1 MSERRL
7 VKVSGAEAIDYTEN
21 SLRRLIIDGFYVS
34 GERISDT
41 ALSNELGVSRTTIR
55 EAFQRLVK
63 EGLISIIPNRGAF
76 VTKLSREEITKC
88 YEVREA
94 LEVHAVRLA
103 TEKAP
108 VERLLALQGMLT
120 VTQTSIVEHGG
131 RYPVDLDFHE
141 KIFELADNP
150 LLSEHASQVN
160 AKLRLS
166 RSKSGFMPARAREA
180 YAEHVA
186 ILNAMLRRDVQ
197 GAVDAMRKH
206 VTNSRINS
214 EEREDSLNSTKQILL
229 KR

>member
-1 MSERRL
+1 M
-7 VKVSGAEAIDYTEN
+7 
-21 SLRRLIIDGFYVS
+21 
-34 GERISDT
+34 
-41 ALSNELGVSRTTIR
+41 
-55 EAFQRLVK
+55 
-63 EGLISIIPNRGAF
+63 
-76 VTKLSREEITKC
+76 
-88 YEVREA
+88 
-94 LEVHAVRLA
+94 
-103 TEKAP
+103 
-108 VERLLALQGMLT
+108 ERLLALQGMLT
-120 VTQTSIVEHGG
+120 ITQTSIVEHGG